1 MSAQL
6 SSGHTRLSS
15 RLAWAASAIVGSSV
29 AALFSWVE
37 RARQRRQLCSL
48 NERMLKDIG
57 ITRAEAEGERAK
69 AFWQS

>member
-6 SSGHTRLSS
+6 FPNRTRLSS
-15 RLAWAASAIVGSSV
+15 RVAWAASAIGRSSV
-29 AALFSWVE
+29 AVLLSWVE

-57 ITRAEAEGERAK
+57 ITRAEAEGERTK
-69 AFWQS
+69 AFWRS